1 MILLPAIDIQNGKAV
16 RLRQG
21 DFAQAT
27 VFADDP
33 AALALQW
40 RFEGAEA
47 LHVVDLDGARRG
59 EMVNFDLVQ
68 HIAATLDIPVEYG
81 GGVRD
86 RESLDR
92 AAASALRWIV
102 LGTSAVID
110 EELLAYAVEALGD
123 RLVVGVDCTSG
134 YVATHGWQERSKM
147 TARQFTRQMQSRG
160 VERVVYTDV
169 MRDGMLEGP
178 NLPGL
183 IDLADETPLDIVMSG
198 GITTLADLKRI
209 RKVDKPN
216 VVGAIVGRALYEGA
230 FTVAQ
235 AKAALA

>member
-1 MILLPAIDIQNGKAV
+1 MILFPAIDIQNGKAV

-40 RFEGAEA
+40 RYEGAEA
-47 LHVVDLDGARRG
+47 LHVVDLDGARQG

-68 HIAATLDIPVEYG
+68 HIAASLDIPVEYG

-92 AAASALRWIV
+92 AATGSLRWIV

-160 VERVVYTDV
+160 VERIVYTDV

-178 NLPGL
+178 NMPGL
-183 IDLADETPLDIVMSG
+183 VDLAETSALDIVMSG
-198 GITTLADLKRI
+198 GITTLDDLKRI
-209 RKVDKPN
+209 RKIDKPN

-230 FTVAQ
+230 FTLAQ

>member
-1 MILLPAIDIQNGKAV
+1 MILFPAIDIQNGKAV

-40 RFEGAEA
+40 RYEGAEA
-47 LHVVDLDGARRG
+47 LHVVDLDGARQG
-59 EMVNFDLVQ
+59 HMVNFDLVQ
-68 HIAATLDIPVEYG
+68 HIAASLDIPVEYG

-92 AAASALRWIV
+92 AAAGSLRWIV

-178 NLPGL
+178 NMPGL
-183 IDLADETPLDIVMSG
+183 IDLAETSALDIIMSG
-198 GITTLADLKRI
+198 GITTLDDLRRI
-209 RKVDKPN
+209 RKVDRPN

-230 FTVAQ
+230 FTLAQ

>member
-40 RFEGAEA
+40 RYEGAEA
-47 LHVVDLDGARRG
+47 LHVVDLDGARQG
-59 EMVNFDLVQ
+59 QMVNFDLVQ
-68 HIAATLDIPVEYG
+68 HIAASLDIPVEYG

-92 AAASALRWIV
+92 AAASSLRWIV

-147 TARQFTRQMQSRG
+147 TARQFIHQMERRG
-160 VERVVYTDV
+160 VKRVVYTDV

-178 NLPGL
+178 NMPGL
-183 IDLADETPLDIVMSG
+183 IDLAETLPLDIVMSG
-198 GITTLADLKRI
+198 GITTLDDLRRI

-230 FTVAQ
+230 FTLAQ

>member
-1 MILLPAIDIQNGKAV
+1 MILFPAIDIQNGKAV

-40 RFEGAEA
+40 RYEGAEA
-47 LHVVDLDGARRG
+47 LHVVDLDGARQG
-59 EMVNFDLVQ
+59 QMVNFDLVQ
-68 HIAATLDIPVEYG
+68 HIAASLDIPVEYG

-92 AAASALRWIV
+92 AATGSLRWIV

-160 VERVVYTDV
+160 VERIVYTDV

-178 NLPGL
+178 NMPGL
-183 IDLADETPLDIVMSG
+183 VDLAETSALDIVMSG
-198 GITTLADLKRI
+198 GITTLDDLKRI
-209 RKVDKPN
+209 RKIDKPN

-230 FTVAQ
+230 FTLAQ